1 MKYPI
6 KNVWM
11 TIVKPYPTI
20 KENSHLNNRIDFR
33 MSLLQYSLNV
43 DIYRKQ
49 CVVLSVGMR
58 THTPNQ
64 GWGVVLIDLVTGPD
78 PLQ

>member
-49 CVVLSVGMR
+49 CVVLS
-58 THTPNQ
+58 TLTPVIYSN
-64 GWGVVLIDLVTGPD
+64 WIITEI
-78 PLQ
+78 

>member
-49 CVVLSVGMR
+49 CVVLSNL
-58 THTPNQ
+58 TPVIYSN
-64 GWGVVLIDLVTGPD
+64 WIITEI
-78 PLQ
+78 